1 LGIIG
6 TGHNKKPWREK
17 IMEEIST
24 EQVAGYVDTAVEMG
38 MNYGPQLIL
47 AIIVLIVGLWIINRF
62 VRVIRAGMERS
73 NTEPTLASFLSNLA
87 SFGLKA
93 LLLISVA
100 SMIGIETT
108 SFIAVLGA
116 AGLAVGLALQ
126 GSLANF
132 AGGVLV
138 LLFRP
143 FKVGDFID
151 AQGVSGTVHS
161 IQIFNTIL
169 KTPDNKVI
177 IVPNGSISNGI
188 ITNFSMEPT
197 RRVDFVFG
205 IGYSDD
211 IAKAKATIE
220 RLISEDSRA
229 LTDPAPLV
237 VVSALADSSVNIT
250 TRVWV
255 NASDYWGLFF
265 DLTEKVKL
273 AFDAEGISI
282 PFPQRDV
289 HVYQESA

>member
-1 LGIIG
+1 
-6 TGHNKKPWREK
+6 
-17 IMEEIST
+17 MEEIST
-24 EQVAGYVDTAVEMG
+24 EQMSGYMDTAVEMG
-38 MNYGPQLIL
+38 MTYGPQLIL
-47 AIIVLIVGLWIINRF
+47 AIVVLIVGLWIIK
-62 VRVIRAGMERS
+62 RVIRLMGAGMERS
-73 NTEPTLASFLSNLA
+73 NTEPTLAKFLCNL
-87 SFGLKA
+87 SSVGLKA

-116 AGLAVGLALQ
+116 AGLAIGLALQ

-138 LLFRP
+138 LMFRP
-143 FKVGDFID
+143 YKVGDFVE
-151 AQGVSGTVHS
+151 AQGVMGTVHE
-161 IQIFNTIL
+161 IQIFNTIM

-177 IVPNGSISNGI
+177 IVPNGAISNGI
-188 ITNFSMEPT
+188 ITNFSMEAT

-220 RLISEDSRA
+220 RLVKEDSRA
-229 LTDPAPLV
+229 LSDPEPMI
-237 VVSALADSSVNIT
+237 VVSELADSSVNIT

-255 NASDYWGLFF
+255 NAADYWGLFF

-273 AFDAEGISI
+273 TFDQEGISI

-289 HVYQESA
+289 HVFQENS

>member
-1 LGIIG
+1 
-6 TGHNKKPWREK
+6 
-17 IMEEIST
+17 MEEISPD
-24 EQVAGYVDTAVEMG
+24 QMVGYMDTAVELG
-38 MNYGPQLIL
+38 MSYGPRLVL
-47 AIIVLIVGLWIINRF
+47 AIVVLFVGMWIINRF
-62 VRVIRAGMERS
+62 IRLLNKGMERS
-73 NTEPTLASFLSNLA
+73 NTEPTLSKFLANLA
-87 SFGLKA
+87 SVIFKA

-116 AGLAVGLALQ
+116 AGLAIGLALQ

-138 LLFRP
+138 LMFRP
-143 FKVGDFID
+143 YKVGDFVE
-151 AQGVSGTVHS
+151 AQGVMGTVAE
-161 IQIFNTIL
+161 IQIFNTII
-169 KTPDNKVI
+169 KTGDNKVI

-188 ITNFSMEPT
+188 ITNYSLEPT

-205 IGYSDD
+205 IGYSDN
-211 IAKAKATIE
+211 IGKAKATIE
-220 RLISEDSRA
+220 RLIAEDSRA
-229 LTDPAPLV
+229 LKEPAPLV

-255 NASDYWGLFF
+255 NSPDYWGLYF

-273 AFDAEGISI
+273 AFDQEGISI

-289 HVYQESA
+289 HLYQQGQ

>member
-1 LGIIG
+1 
-6 TGHNKKPWREK
+6 
-17 IMEEIST
+17 MEEIST

-38 MNYGPQLIL
+38 MSYGPQLIL
-47 AIIVLIVGLWIINRF
+47 AMVVLIVGLWIINRM
-62 VRVIRAGMERS
+62 VRLMGAGMERS
-73 NTEPTLASFLSNLA
+73 NTEPTLAKFLCNLT
-87 SFGLKA
+87 SVGLKA

-143 FKVGDFID
+143 YKVGDFVE
-151 AQGVSGTVHS
+151 AQGVSGTVNE
-161 IQIFNTIL
+161 IGIFNTIM

-177 IVPNGSISNGI
+177 IVPNGAISNGI
-188 ITNFSMEPT
+188 ITNYSMEAT

-229 LTDPAPLV
+229 LTDPAPMI
-237 VVSALADSSVNIT
+237 VVSELGDSSVNIT

-255 NASDYWGLFF
+255 NAADYWGVYF
-265 DLTEKVKL
+265 DLTEKVKVT
-273 AFDAEGISI
+273 FDQEGISI

-289 HVYQESA
+289 HLFQANG

>member
-1 LGIIG
+1 
-6 TGHNKKPWREK
+6 
-17 IMEEIST
+17 MEEIST
-24 EQVAGYVDTAVEMG
+24 EQVAGYVDTGVEMA

-47 AIIVLIVGLWIINRF
+47 AVVVLIIGLWIINRF
-62 VRVIRAGMERS
+62 VRVLRAGMERS
-73 NTEPTLASFLSNLA
+73 NTEPTLASFLGNLT
-87 SFGLKA
+87 SIGLKA

-138 LLFRP
+138 LMFKP
-143 FKVGDFID
+143 FKVGDFVD
-151 AQGVSGTVHS
+151 AQGVSGTVHA

-177 IVPNGSISNGI
+177 IVPNGAISNGI

-205 IGYSDD
+205 IGYSD
-211 IAKAKATIE
+211 
-220 RLISEDSRA
+220 
-229 LTDPAPLV
+229 
-237 VVSALADSSVNIT
+237 
-250 TRVWV
+250 
-255 NASDYWGLFF
+255 

>member
-1 LGIIG
+1 
-6 TGHNKKPWREK
+6 
-17 IMEEIST
+17 MEELST
-24 EQVAGYVDTAVEMG
+24 DQVAGYVDKAVEMA
-38 MNYGPQLIL
+38 MTYGPKLIL
-47 AIIVLIVGLWIINRF
+47 AILVLLIGLWIINRF
-62 VRVIRAGMERS
+62 IRVMGAGMERS
-73 NTEPTLASFLSNLA
+73 NTEPTLAKFLCNL
-87 SFGLKA
+87 SSVLLKA

-138 LLFRP
+138 LMFRP
-143 FKVGDFID
+143 YKVGDFVE
-151 AQGVSGTVHS
+151 AQGVSGTVHE
-161 IQIFNTIL
+161 IQIFNTIM

-177 IVPNGSISNGI
+177 IVPNGAISNGI
-188 ITNFSMEPT
+188 ITNYSMEAT

-220 RLISEDSRA
+220 RLIGEDSRT
-229 LTDPAPLV
+229 LSDPAPQI
-237 VVSALADSSVNIT
+237 VVSELADSSVNIT
-250 TRVWV
+250 TRVWA
-255 NASDYWGLFF
+255 NAADYWGVFF
-265 DLTEKVKL
+265 DLTEKVKVT
-273 AFDAEGISI
+273 FDAEGISI

-289 HVYQESA
+289 HLFQQNG